1 MKTKKGL
8 LERAWGPDWEK
19 ISLKVWEKQRDIFI
33 ENNIDLLNNQI
44 EESLKTTKILL
55 DKQQ

>member
-19 ISLKVWEKQRDIFI
+19 ISLKVWEKQRDI
-33 ENNIDLLNNQI
+33 LNNQI